1 MSICQKDRRRSDILA
16 GELKKHR
23 LEACTGLDA
32 PQPSLPQPSLC
43 GVVGAWEYG
52 LCVTRPSSSAC
63 FLKSPSP

>member
-32 PQPSLPQPSLC
+32 PQPSLPQP
-43 GVVGAWEYG
+43 
-52 LCVTRPSSSAC
+52 
-63 FLKSPSP
+63 